1 MVASSHYFMANF
13 HSTTAEFLSILG
25 VELFFPL
32 SGFVLANQ
40 LSKLE
45 SNINLTRVFFLRRW
59 IRTIPAYLVALTCAA
74 IIFDSGGLINYV
86 KFATYTQNIFVDNPS
101 PNFYSVAWSLSVEEW
116 FYLSI
121 PICLIALSKIGHH
134 LSNKLTRICL
144 SVILIGI
151 GLKLVFMPSPEFWG
165 EEIRRSVV
173 FRIDSICYGVL
184 AFLWKEKIN
193 QKYFP
198 IILIL
203 TLSALFFLIQS
214 PNLLAENKFLQFI
227 FLPLC
232 SLSFAA
238 NLAYLSKVE
247 INKKLH
253 SIGRFLANISYSMYL
268 FHLIFIV
275 LFQKFLPQVEFGF
288 TLYLLT
294 ITGFSAVFYYLFE
307 KPINSMRP
315 NY

>member
-1 MVASSHYFMANF
+1 MVASSHYFMANL
-13 HSTTAEFLSILG
+13 HSTSAEFLSILG

-59 IRTIPAYLVALTCAA
+59 IRTIPPYLVALTCAA
-74 IIFDSGGLINYV
+74 IIFDSGDLINYV

-121 PICLIALSKIGHH
+121 PICLITLSKIGHH
-134 LSNKLTRICL
+134 LSNKLIRICL

-151 GLKLVFMPSPEFWG
+151 ALKLVFMPSPEFWG

-193 QKYFP
+193 QQYFP

-203 TLSALFFLIQS
+203 TLSALFFLLQS
-214 PNLLAENKFLQFI
+214 PNLLAENQFLQFI

-232 SLSFAA
+232 SLSFATT
-238 NLAYLSKVE
+238 LAYLSKVK
-247 INKKLH
+247 INNKLH

-275 LFQKFLPQVEFGF
+275 LFQKFLPQIEFGF
-288 TLYLLT
+288 ALYLLT

-307 KPINSMRP
+307 KPINAMRP